1 MLTFNN
7 ELFLMDLDKIETN
20 PEKIKFVVETSNL
33 VRDRKIE
40 FIQEQKFEEAAEWR
54 MTERWLN
61 DKLQELLEKEDSN
74 IDKDIEEQNG

>member
-1 MLTFNN
+1 MLTFSN
-7 ELFLMDLDKIETN
+7 ELFLMDLDKIDSN
-20 PEKIKFVVETSNL
+20 PDKIKFVVETTNL

-40 FIQEQKFEEAAEWR
+40 YIQNQKFEDAAEWR

-61 DKLQELLEKEDSN
+61 DKLNELLDKEDSN

>member
-1 MLTFNN
+1 MLTFSN